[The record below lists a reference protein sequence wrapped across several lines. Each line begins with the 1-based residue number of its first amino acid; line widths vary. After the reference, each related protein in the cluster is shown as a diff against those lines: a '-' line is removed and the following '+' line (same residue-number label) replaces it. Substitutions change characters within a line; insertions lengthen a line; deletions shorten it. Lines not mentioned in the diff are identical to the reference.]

1 MSKHSLTIRSG
12 PSGPGRAPPLPSVS
26 AQARRPLPLLVV
38 TATTAAVNIG
48 LNLLLIPRGGLL
60 GAAYAF
66 LITITFYN
74 AMRFFFLW
82 YKFGFQPYTTK
93 NLLIVLIAV
102 LAVGITY
109 FTPTFPNVFIDSIIR
124 SAIFLII
131 IIPTLYFA
139 KISEEVNGIIDNLK
153 QKLPF

>member
-1 MSKHSLTIRSG
+1 
-12 PSGPGRAPPLPSVS
+12 
-26 AQARRPLPLLVV
+26 
-38 TATTAAVNIG
+38 
-48 LNLLLIPRGGLL
+48 
-60 GAAYAF
+60 
-66 LITITFYN
+66 
-74 AMRFFFLW
+74 
-82 YKFGFQPYTTK
+82 
-93 NLLIVLIAV
+93 LLIVLIAV

-109 FTPTFPNVFIDSIIR
+109 FTPTLPNVFIDTIIR